1 MARVLVV
8 DDNEDNRRVLR
19 RMLEL
24 EGHQV
29 SSARNGELALAEA
42 RKGHPDLI
50 LMDLSMPGMDGWD
63 ATRHLKSEEAL
74 STIPVVVVTGHLT
87 SDEIR
92 RAREVGCEDVV
103 SKPVDYYVLAD
114 KVAQHTRASRAEA

>member
-42 RKGHPDLI
+42 RRGNPDLI
-50 LMDLSMPGMDGWD
+50 LMDLSMPDMNGWD
-63 ATRHLKSEEAL
+63 ATRHLKAEEAL
-74 STIPVVVVTGHLT
+74 CTIPVVVVTGHLT

-92 RAREVGCEDVV
+92 RAQEVGCEDVV
-103 SKPVDYYVLAD
+103 SKPVDYYGLAD
-114 KVAQHTRASRAEA
+114 KVAQHTRVRTGA

>member
-1 MARVLVV
+1 MAILVV
-8 DDNEDNRRVLR
+8 DDNEDNRMVLS

-29 SSARNGELALAEA
+29 LTARNGELALEEA
-42 RKGHPDLI
+42 RKGQPDLI
-50 LMDLSMPGMDGWD
+50 LMDLSMPGMDGWA
-63 ATRHLKSEEAL
+63 ATSRLKSESELRA
-74 STIPVVVVTGHLT
+74 IPVVVVTGHLT
-87 SDEIR
+87 SDEIF

-114 KVAQHTRASRAEA
+114 KVAQHTGVAPSGT